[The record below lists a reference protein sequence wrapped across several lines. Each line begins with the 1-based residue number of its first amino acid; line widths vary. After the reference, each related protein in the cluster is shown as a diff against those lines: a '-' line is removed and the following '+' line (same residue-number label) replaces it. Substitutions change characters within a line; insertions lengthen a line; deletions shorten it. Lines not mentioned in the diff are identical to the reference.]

1 MDKLNLLIDKNRM
14 EQEMIYYIEKLDI
27 NEEVIRLNSHLKLF
41 KSELNN
47 KLPIGKKLGFISQE
61 IGREINTLGA
71 KANDPVMQKM
81 VIEMKHNLEKIKENV
96 FKYSLMSKNKFIII
110 AAPSGSGKSSIVN
123 MLLNDN
129 NLKLNFSTS
138 ATTRPKRV
146 NEVDGKNYYFFSK
159 EKFKKKIKNNEFVE
173 WEEVYKDTFYGTLIS
188 ELENTTKNIVFDI
201 DVIGGLNIKK
211 LFPNKSLTIFIKPP
225 SIEEL
230 EVRLR
235 ARMSDNESSIIE
247 RVQKAKLEMQSINK
261 FDHVVENNI
270 LDDCYREVSNIVYNF
285 VNDK

>member
-1 MDKLNLLIDKNRM
+1 MK
-14 EQEMIYYIEKLDI
+14 
-27 NEEVIRLNSHLKLF
+27 
-41 KSELNN
+41 KS
-47 KLPIGKKLGFISQE
+47 
-61 IGREINTLGA
+61 
-71 KANDPVMQKM
+71 
-81 VIEMKHNLEKIKENV
+81 
-96 FKYSLMSKNKFIII
+96 KFIVI
-110 AAPSGSGKSSIVN
+110 AAPSGSGKTTIVHK
-123 MLLNDN
+123 LLNEK
-129 NLKLNFSTS
+129 KLGLFFSIS
-138 ATTRPKRV
+138 ATSRKPRK
-146 NEVDGKNYYFFSK
+146 NEKDGENYFFISK
-159 EKFKKKIKNNEFVE
+159 KEFIRRISNNEFVE
-173 WEEVYKDTFYGTLIS
+173 WEEVYKNTFYGTLIS

-247 RVQKAKLEMQSINK
+247 RIQKAKLEMQSINK

-270 LDDCYREVSNIVYNF
+270 LDDCYRKVSNIVYNF

>member
-1 MDKLNLLIDKNRM
+1 MN
-14 EQEMIYYIEKLDI
+14 
-27 NEEVIRLNSHLKLF
+27 
-41 KSELNN
+41 
-47 KLPIGKKLGFISQE
+47 
-61 IGREINTLGA
+61 
-71 KANDPVMQKM
+71 
-81 VIEMKHNLEKIKENV
+81 
-96 FKYSLMSKNKFIII
+96 KNKFIII

-129 NLKLNFSTS
+129 TLKLNFSTS

-146 NEVDGKNYYFFSK
+146 DEVDGKNYYFFSI
-159 EKFKKKIKNNEFVE
+159 EKFKEKIKNNEFIE

-188 ELENTTKNIVFDI
+188 ELENTTKDIVFDI
-201 DVIGGLNIKK
+201 DVVGGLNIKK

-225 SIEEL
+225 SIKEL

-247 RVQKAKLEMQSINK
+247 RVKKAKLEMQSINK

-270 LDDCYREVSNIVYNF
+270 LDDCYNEVSNIVYNF
-285 VNDK
+285 INDK